1 MENKWDTLGRR
12 REWDL
17 INGDWINKNTGT
29 RYDKNGFDVTGIHK
43 DTLTGYDQE
52 GYDNSGFDKDGYDR
66 YGFDKKRIHRDTLTE
81 YDPDG
86 YDGWWGLDKDGYDRK
101 GFNWDGIH
109 KDTKGKY
116 DPDGFDKDGYNIEG
130 FDRDGFDKFGY
141 DREGFNKDGYNGE
154 GYNREGINRAG
165 FDKKG
170 IHKDTLTEYDTDG
183 FDKNGYD
190 KEGYNRKGIDKTGKN
205 REERK
210 EIQNR
215 QRAMWLGLRRKAE
228 ALAKGEMTIEEYI
241 MKSKMSIEEL
251 IEFAKKNNLSA
262 DVIRGLRRFIK
273 PYQVY
278 TRPFSK
284 KEYLFSTT
292 LIIDEKEVKPT
303 EQDVDMAIEYLKAK
317 GSLVCDKTVNDT
329 VRRYLK
335 GEIDI
340 TQRSEETVKQELI
353 KKIVEQQKT
362 IAGQQAEISR
372 LKSQKKEL

>member
-1 MENKWDTLGRR
+1 M
-12 REWDL
+12 
-17 INGDWINKNTGT
+17 
-29 RYDKNGFDVTGIHK
+29 
-43 DTLTGYDQE
+43 Q
-52 GYDNSGFDKDGYDR
+52 
-66 YGFDKKRIHRDTLTE
+66 
-81 YDPDG
+81 
-86 YDGWWGLDKDGYDRK
+86 
-101 GFNWDGIH
+101 
-109 KDTKGKY
+109 
-116 DPDGFDKDGYNIEG
+116 
-130 FDRDGFDKFGY
+130 
-141 DREGFNKDGYNGE
+141 
-154 GYNREGINRAG
+154 
-165 FDKKG
+165 
-170 IHKDTLTEYDTDG
+170 
-183 FDKNGYD
+183 
-190 KEGYNRKGIDKTGKN
+190 
-205 REERK
+205 
-210 EIQNR
+210 
-215 QRAMWLGLRRKAE
+215 
-228 ALAKGEMTIEEYI
+228 
-241 MKSKMSIEEL
+241 
-251 IEFAKKNNLSA
+251 KKNNLSA

>member
-1 MENKWDTLGRR
+1 MGNKWDTLGRR

-86 YDGWWGLDKDGYDRK
+86 YDGWWGLD
-101 GFNWDGIH
+101 
-109 KDTKGKY
+109 
-116 DPDGFDKDGYNIEG
+116 
-130 FDRDGFDKFGY
+130 
-141 DREGFNKDGYNGE
+141 KDGYNGE

>member
-1 MENKWDTLGRR
+1 MGNKWDTLGRR
-12 REWDL
+12 SEWDL

-43 DTLTGYDQE
+43 DTLTWYDQE
-52 GYDNSGFDKDGYDR
+52 GYDR

-86 YDGWWGLDKDGYDRK
+86 YDGWWGLDKDGYD
-101 GFNWDGIH
+101 
-109 KDTKGKY
+109 
-116 DPDGFDKDGYNIEG
+116 KDGYNIEG

-141 DREGFNKDGYNGE
+141 DR
-154 GYNREGINRAG
+154 
-165 FDKKG
+165 
-170 IHKDTLTEYDTDG
+170 
-183 FDKNGYD
+183 
-190 KEGYNRKGIDKTGKN
+190 EGYNRKGIDKTGKN

-251 IEFAKKNNLSA
+251 IEFAKKDNLSA

-303 EQDVDMAIEYLKAK
+303 EQDVDMSIEYLKAN
-317 GSLVCDKTVNDT
+317 GFIGLW
-329 VRRYLK
+329 
-335 GEIDI
+335 
-340 TQRSEETVKQELI
+340 
-353 KKIVEQQKT
+353 
-362 IAGQQAEISR
+362 
-372 LKSQKKEL
+372 